1 MPERKR
7 LLIPFEKVLKSLT
20 KWFAESTVDFLV
32 IGGVAVSLLARP
44 RTTQDI
50 DVLSLLDE
58 SRWEDFV
65 KSGSRFGFVP
75 RINDALEFAQK
86 NRILLMRH
94 KKSQLDIDISFGMLP
109 FEEESF
115 KRKIIRR
122 IGAVNVPLPAPEDLI
137 IMKAVAHRPQDMVDV
152 AAILETCPKSD
163 LKRIRQCVG
172 EFAGVLGKPEI
183 LSQLEKVIRERI
195 TRIKKSY

>member
-20 KWFAESTVDFLV
+20 KWFAESAVDFLV

-75 RINDALEFAQK
+75 RINDELEFAQK
-86 NRILLMRH
+86 NRILHSLTH
-94 KKSQLDIDISFGMLP
+94 
-109 FEEESF
+109 
-115 KRKIIRR
+115 
-122 IGAVNVPLPAPEDLI
+122 V
-137 IMKAVAHRPQDMVDV
+137 H
-152 AAILETCPKSD
+152 
-163 LKRIRQCVG
+163 
-172 EFAGVLGKPEI
+172 
-183 LSQLEKVIRERI
+183 
-195 TRIKKSY
+195 